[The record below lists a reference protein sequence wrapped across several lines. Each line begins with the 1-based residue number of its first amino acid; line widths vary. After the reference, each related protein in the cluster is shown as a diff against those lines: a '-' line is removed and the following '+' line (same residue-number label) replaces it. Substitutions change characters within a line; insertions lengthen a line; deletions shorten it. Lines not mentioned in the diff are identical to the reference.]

1 IHNYIEG
8 DELYFFGFSRGAY
21 TVRSTAGMIRK
32 VGLLDKVE
40 ADRAMEAWRIY
51 REHAGGPDSQRAI
64 AFREAFSRYPVRI
77 RFLGVWDTVGA
88 LGIPGALSFIG
99 RRRFQFHDVSLS
111 RSVDY
116 AYQALAIDERRRFFR
131 PAVWKQHPEAR
142 GQVLEQAWFPGA
154 HMDVGGGHR
163 DHRLADAALIWIA
176 DGARA
181 AGLAL
186 NDAYMEQI
194 ADADP
199 LGRIHESRK
208 SFYRLIPAY
217 DRPIGTGGD
226 DEPDEAVR
234 SNERLHSAAEKRY
247 ELDSRYR
254 PRGLV
259 DYLARLGKRLAGG
272 PGGGEPGGD

>member
-1 IHNYIEG
+1 MTLRRLIICCDGTWNTPDRTDGGIGVPTNVVRMARAIPPVAPDGTPQIVYYDQGVGTDNMINKYTGGAFGIGLSRNVRDAYLFLIHNYIEG

-32 VGLLDKVE
+32 IGLLDKVE

-88 LGIPGALSFIG
+88 LGIPGA
-99 RRRFQFHDVSLS
+99 
-111 RSVDY
+111 
-116 AYQALAIDERRRFFR
+116 
-131 PAVWKQHPEAR
+131 
-142 GQVLEQAWFPGA
+142 

-194 ADADP
+194 AD
-199 LGRIHESRK
+199 
-208 SFYRLIPAY
+208 
-217 DRPIGTGGD
+217 
-226 DEPDEAVR
+226 
-234 SNERLHSAAEKRY
+234 
-247 ELDSRYR
+247 
-254 PRGLV
+254 
-259 DYLARLGKRLAGG
+259 
-272 PGGGEPGGD
+272 